1 MQYTVKYRRADGQFD
16 YTVVEAASRAAVFP
30 LLEKRGI
37 SAVSVTEGVHKNV
50 RPSRSSSKRSKRPTL
65 VRGILA
71 GVCVVALA
79 LGAWWW
85 LASREDTRPPAEK
98 PAKPKAVKPQPPSRM
113 HKPSAPVAQP
123 QPKPKEEPLPKDK
136 RRDIRGNII
145 NVPKNPWGQPIPP
158 ELEYKPIWEY
168 TTEDYAKIDPGYL
181 ARHEAHKERQA
192 AIPWKTDADRQL
204 AILLFSKDG
213 NMGLLPPFNWRF
225 KDQFLKSIETP
236 IIVSKDD
243 PPELQEQ
250 KRQMIEAKVY
260 LKERMDAGE
269 DIVDILN
276 DEYKNAQKI
285 RSLRQNLQE
294 ELRKLEK
301 TATSVQEVQ
310 DYIDAANKMLDEHGA
325 KHVGLPLVLTRL
337 RLQREAAAGNNGTG
351 NNSQK

>member
-1 MQYTVKYRRADGQFD
+1 MQYTVKYRNADGLTD
-16 YTVVEAASRAAVFP
+16 YTVVEADSRDAVFP
-30 LLEKRGI
+30 LLKERGI
-37 SAVSVTEGVHKNV
+37 TAISVTEGADKNA
-50 RPSRSSSKRSKRPTL
+50 RPSGRSPKRPTP

-71 GVCVVALA
+71 GLCVVALA

-85 LASREDTRPPAEK
+85 LSSREDTRPPAEK
-98 PAKPKAVKPQPPSRM
+98 PAKTKVAKPQSQPR
-113 HKPSAPVAQP
+113 KPAAPVA
-123 QPKPKEEPLPKDK
+123 QPKPKEEPLPKGK

-250 KRQMIEAKVY
+250 KRQMIEAKIY

-337 RLQREAAAGNNGTG
+337 RLQREAAAGNNGAE
-351 NNSQK
+351 NNNQN

>member
-1 MQYTVKYRRADGQFD
+1 MQYTVKYRNADGLID

-37 SAVSVTEGVHKNV
+37 SAISVTEGVHRNA
-50 RPSRSSSKRSKRPTL
+50 RPSGSPKRPML

-85 LASREDTRPPAEK
+85 LASREEVRPPAEK
-98 PAKPKAVKPQPPSRM
+98 STKPRAVKSQPAQPR
-113 HKPSAPVAQP
+113 KPSAPVV

-192 AIPWKTDADRQL
+192 AIPWQTDADRQL
-204 AILLFSKDG
+204 AILLVSKDG

>member
-1 MQYTVKYRRADGQFD
+1 MIFTVIYRDKAGQRATLELD
-16 YTVVEAASRAAVFP
+16 VPSKSAVWP
-30 LLEKRGI
+30 ELKKRGI
-37 SAVSVTEGVHKNV
+37 SAFSVREGADKAHK
-50 RPSRSSSKRSKRPTL
+50 PSAKRPAL

-71 GVCVVALA
+71 GAVVVALA

-85 LASREDTRPPAEK
+85 MSAREDTRPPVEK
-98 PAKPKAVKPQPPSRM
+98 PAKPKAVKPQPPSRT

-337 RLQREAAAGNNGTG
+337 RLQREAATGNSGAG